1 MKTYVFS
8 KKAAAL
14 RTAFPQKDVEFPA
27 PAALAKHSPGPE
39 DLQYLDLSGFTAA
52 DGKKAAGQLKKRC
65 KNAPWGIIDPKGTV
79 KDPAQWFF
87 DGAADYIGPAAL
99 KEGLAARRLREAAA
113 WRQAA
118 GKTGESPAA
127 KPDAKVTRP
136 DEKAAKRGIK
146 LPAGAFPAWQNI
158 AAGEN
163 IQAYLLYASLQGKTA
178 ISTRLGEAA
187 YEQLYRKLLTFLRGH
202 FQSAEGLLWMET
214 GKDCLFLVPPKAKC
228 VEMAIVSC
236 LRILISAP
244 QIAIETLNLS
254 IPVNFVFG
262 LHYGSVT
269 YKPPGKTG
277 TVVSDAVNFIFHL
290 GTKQAEPGRLT
301 VSDEVPDPTISSRL
315 EDLFVKAGEFE
326 GRQLVHT
333 RKFSYLQPWL

>member
-8 KKAAAL
+8 KKAAVL
-14 RTAFPQKDVEFPA
+14 QVAFPKKDVEFPA
-27 PAALAKHSPGPE
+27 LAALAKHAPNQE
-39 DLQYLDLSGFTAA
+39 DLHYLDLSGLTAA

-65 KNAPWGIIDPKGTV
+65 KNAPWGIVDPKGTT

-99 KEGLAARRLREAAA
+99 KEGLNAKRLKAALT

-118 GKTGESPAA
+118 GGFAEAA
-127 KPDAKVTRP
+127 KPD
-136 DEKAAKRGIK
+136 EKTAKRGIK
-146 LPAGAFPAWQNI
+146 LPTGVFPAWKNI

-178 ISTRLGEAA
+178 LSTRLGEAS
-187 YEQLYRKLLTFLRGH
+187 YEQFYKKLLAFLHGNFR
-202 FQSAEGLLWMET
+202 SAEGLLWMET

-228 VEMAIVSC
+228 AEAAIVSC
-236 LRILISAP
+236 LRMLISAP
-244 QIAIETLNLS
+244 QIAIETFNLS

-290 GTKQAEPGRLT
+290 GTKQAESGRLT
-301 VSDEVPDPTISSRL
+301 VSDEVPDLTISPKL
-315 EDLFVKAGEFE
+315 QDLFVKAGEFE
-326 GRQLVHT
+326 GRRLIHT

>member
-8 KKAAAL
+8 KKAAVL
-14 RTAFPQKDVEFPA
+14 RAAFPQKDVEFPD

-39 DLQYLDLSGFTAA
+39 DLHYLDLSGFTAA
-52 DGKKAAGQLKKRC
+52 DEKKAAGQLKKCC

-87 DGAADYIGPAAL
+87 DGASDYIGPAAL
-99 KEGLAARRLREAAA
+99 KEGLAAKRLGKAAA

-127 KPDAKVTRP
+127 KPD
-136 DEKAAKRGIK
+136 EKAAKRRIK
-146 LPAGAFPAWQNI
+146 LPAGAFPAWKDI

-163 IQAYLLYASLQGKTA
+163 IQVFLLYASLRGKTG

-187 YEQLYRKLLTFLRGH
+187 YEQFNRKLLAFLHGH

-236 LRILISAP
+236 LRMLISAP

-254 IPVNFVFG
+254 IPANFVFG

-269 YKPPGKTG
+269 YRPPGKTG

-301 VSDEVPDPTISSRL
+301 VSDEVPDPTISPRL